1 MTIDPRL
8 IERRQTV
15 AEENAHRSVGRLLRF
30 LAVLLVVGGL
40 VWLMLSPWL
49 SVARVRTA
57 GIISSSA
64 HGTLAEHGVV
74 AGTPMVFLGTGEAE
88 AALQADP
95 WILEA
100 RVDRDW
106 PDEVV
111 VQVIERVPVIWVQ
124 SAEAWSWRAIDGV
137 AVPGPDG
144 PDEAS
149 PRLIASGMLESD
161 LDQSLLVEGA
171 AEFVESL
178 PEGLSRGLTL
188 EMQDGELWADIEGH
202 TVRLG
207 RPVEMEAKAL
217 SLGALLRED
226 LPEGSTLI
234 LVAPTN
240 PAVVMPEA
248 RSADTQDA
256 ATTEE
261 AGDEERSDG

>member
-15 AEENAHRSVGRLLRF
+15 AEENAHRSMGRLLRF
-30 LAVLLVVGGL
+30 LGAILLVGGV

-64 HGTLAEHGVV
+64 HVTLAEHGVV
-74 AGTPMVFLGTGEAE
+74 AGTPMVFLKAGKAE
-88 AALQADP
+88 AALESDP
-95 WILEA
+95 WILDA
-100 RVDRDW
+100 RVARDW

-124 SAEAWSWRAIDGV
+124 SAEGWSWRAIDGV

-144 PDEAS
+144 PDELS
-149 PRLIASGMLESD
+149 PRLLAPGTLESD
-161 LDQSLLVEGA
+161 LDESLLVEGA
-171 AEFVESL
+171 AEFVVSL
-178 PEGLSRGLTL
+178 PEGLAQGLIL
-188 EMQDGELWADIEGH
+188 EMKEGELWADIEGH
-202 TVRLG
+202 AIRLG

-226 LPEGSTLI
+226 IPEGSTLI

-240 PAVVMPEA
+240 PAVEMPDA
-248 RSADTQDA
+248 RPAE
-256 ATTEE
+256 TEE
-261 AGDEERSDG
+261 VETGDEAGGEETGDG